1 VPGDVSIEQ
10 SYDDFP
16 RIEEAF
22 RRRLDE
28 TLEPRG
34 PAHLWELF
42 AGLEPEPGAL
52 VVEVGCGEG
61 DDAVE
66 LARRFDVAVL
76 GVDPVAR
83 HVELGREQ
91 AAAAGLDDRVRFV
104 LGTAERLPLDDGA
117 AALAWSKEALM
128 YADLGAAFAELR
140 RVLRPGG
147 GGLVYQVCTGPEMG
161 DEEAVA
167 FWRSAAAAHNV
178 RPEDLTAAI
187 EAAGLSVQERV
198 DYGSEWG
205 EAAQER
211 SGEPG
216 RRLVHAAR
224 LLRAPERYVGEF
236 GEAAY
241 QIMLG
246 DCLWHVYR
254 MLGRLSGAAF
264 TFRAP

>member
-1 VPGDVSIEQ
+1 MPDDVSIDE

-28 TLEPRG
+28 PLGPRG

-42 AGLEPEPGAL
+42 AGLDPAPGDL
-52 VVEVGCGEG
+52 VVDVGCGGG

-66 LARRFDVAVL
+66 PARRFDVAVL

-83 HVELGREQ
+83 HVELGRER
-91 AAAAGLDDRVRFV
+91 AAGAGLDDRVRFI

-128 YADLGAAFAELR
+128 YADLGAAFPELR

-147 GGLVYQVCTGPEMG
+147 RGLVYQVCTGPGMG
-161 DEEAVA
+161 DDEAAA
-167 FWRSAAAAHNV
+167 FWREAAVAHSLRAGDLAAAM
-178 RPEDLTAAI
+178 D
-187 EAAGLSVQERV
+187 AAGLAVQERV

-216 RRLVHAAR
+216 RRLVHVAR
-224 LLRAPERYVGEF
+224 LLRDPDRYVAEL

-241 QIMLG
+241 RIMLG
-246 DCLWHVYR
+246 DCRWHVYR
-254 MLGRLSGAAF
+254 MLGKLSGAAF